1 MWNKEL
7 DKDCL
12 INVLPINQPRT
23 ITKRIWRHFFFKMKL
38 NKLLVYLKMETKTK
52 TDLII
57 DHYYGI
63 KDVNSSLTMWIPD
76 IIITEP
82 FE

>member
-1 MWNKEL
+1 MSYPL
-7 DKDCL
+7 TSQGR
-12 INVLPINQPRT
+12 LPKGFDAI
-23 ITKRIWRHFFFKMKL
+23 FFFKMKL

-63 KDVNSSLTMWIPD
+63 KDVNSSLTM
-76 IIITEP
+76 
-82 FE
+82 